1 VTKSVR
7 SARGPSKKKKAGLR
21 AASLETRSSPSPA
34 FSTRVTDAVQALR
47 NNETRVLSEVK
58 SSSGKITMDTKVSY
72 PAELVAA
79 FRGLFGAGK
88 MYSFQL
94 HVVST
99 QTSTAGGGLLGSVT
113 INPSVTSYGEWSALS
128 ALFDE
133 VVGVSSQLDW
143 LTLNASA
150 TTGGAVADMVL
161 AFDEQSI
168 ASSAPA
174 SVLAVFRLAESQTY
188 VPDFGDAG
196 SGKHRQFRKLTS
208 RYWCSTATPV
218 SVSPIGGLAGSW
230 SFGNSG
236 LYGASVP
243 VATLFLI
250 TVAKFRNRA

>member
-1 VTKSVR
+1 
-7 SARGPSKKKKAGLR
+7 
-21 AASLETRSSPSPA
+21 
-34 FSTRVTDAVQALR
+34 
-47 NNETRVLSEVK
+47 
-58 SSSGKITMDTKVSY
+58 MDTKVSY

-88 MYSFQL
+88 SYDFQL
-94 HVVST
+94 HYVAV
-99 QTSTAGGGLLGSVT
+99 QTSTAGGGLLGSTT
-113 INPSVTSYGEWSALS
+113 INPAVTSYGEWSALS

-143 LTLNASA
+143 LTLNAPS
-150 TTGGAVADMVL
+150 TTGGGVADMVL

-174 SVLAVFRLAESQTY
+174 SVLAVFRLAESKTF
-188 VPDFGDAG
+188 VPDYGDAG
-196 SGKHRQFRKLTS
+196 SGRHRQTRKLTS

-236 LYGASVP
+236 LYAASTQ
-243 VATLFLI
+243 VATLFLV
-250 TVAKFRNRA
+250 TRARFRNRA